1 MTTHHARFARTLG
14 LFSLVSIVGCA
25 EPAAS
30 PPAASAPPPAV
41 QTASAVPARPPGSTA
56 AGVPPVPAP
65 PASEGGPI
73 LGKKTDD
80 VRDAQQ
86 EVAAGAQKVEP
97 RITGKDPITVTGS
110 AYAAIIGRTE
120 QLRIKQAIDIF
131 KATNDRFPR
140 DYDEFKKEILD
151 GNGIRLTRLP
161 PHQKYGY
168 DAEKHELVILEY
180 PQ

>member
-1 MTTHHARFARTLG
+1 MTRCLRAFG
-14 LFSLVSIVGCA
+14 LFALVSLGGCA
-25 EPAAS
+25 ES
-30 PPAASAPPPAV
+30 PPPASGASAPPPAV
-41 QTASAVPARPPGSTA
+41 QPASAVPARPPGSTA
-56 AGVPPVPAP
+56 AGVPPMPAP
-65 PASEGGPI
+65 PASNGGSI

-110 AYAAIIGRTE
+110 AYAAIVGRTE

-131 KATNDRFPR
+131 KATNDRFPK

-151 GNGIRLTRLP
+151 ANGIRLTTLP